1 MGISSAIESPL
12 FILGVVFGTST
23 ICVGILFGML
33 LNRRGRQT
41 PHDTN
46 VKQAVEFLRG
56 LFEWT
61 SGMAH
66 EVAEYREVVD
76 GVARTIHDADQ
87 EQSSADS
94 PHWLGDLIQANQ
106 KLKHRLEQAE
116 AALKHQSNELA
127 VYVSE
132 ASTDPLTS
140 LPNRRVFDRE
150 LRRRFAE
157 WRRHGTLFS
166 ILLVDIDHFKRFND
180 RYGHLLGDEVLQEVA
195 RVMQAT
201 MRESDMV
208 TRYGGEEFAV
218 LLPATGA
225 AEASRAAERIRS
237 AVERATVRHDGR
249 TLCVTVSCGV
259 AHATTE
265 DTAET
270 LIERADGALYASKHA
285 GRNFAHWHDGRRCIP
300 ITERPLETEQNLEP
314 VGVASE
320 DEERS
325 DDQFRLVCRDLRKR
339 LIDIAREEE
348 DKSD

>member
-1 MGISSAIESPL
+1 MVVSSAIESPL
-12 FILGVVFGTST
+12 FVLGIVFGAST
-23 ICVGILFGML
+23 ISVGILLGML
-33 LNRRGRQT
+33 INRRGRQT
-41 PHDTN
+41 PRDSN

-61 SGMAH
+61 SGMAN

-76 GVARTIHDADQ
+76 GVARTISDVDH
-87 EQSSADS
+87 EQSEADS
-94 PHWLGDLIQANQ
+94 PLWLGELIEANQ

-132 ASTDPLTS
+132 ASTDPLTN

-150 LRRRFAE
+150 LKRRFAE

-180 RYGHLLGDEVLQEVA
+180 RYGHLVGDEVLQEVA
-195 RVMQAT
+195 RVMQAM
-201 MRESDMV
+201 MRESDLV
-208 TRYGGEEFAV
+208 TRFGGEELAV

-225 AEASRAAERIRS
+225 AEASRAAERIRA

-249 TLCVTVSCGV
+249 ALCITVSCGV
-259 AHATTE
+259 AHATVDDTTE
-265 DTAET
+265 R
-270 LIERADGALYASKHA
+270 LIERADGALYASKHN

-300 ITERPLETEQNLEP
+300 ITERIVETEAALEP
-314 VGVASE
+314 VAVGSGE
-320 DEERS
+320 RHDEE
-325 DDQFRLVCRDLRKR
+325 QFRVVCRDLRKR

-348 DKSD
+348 NKTD